1 MAGRW
6 VGAPGALRRCGALR
20 CTGALPLWLGGMPQ
34 GEAANATESRVVVK
48 IAIVEKEAAS
58 IQLFDPAED
67 ARCAI
72 ATDC

>member
-1 MAGRW
+1 MALSGEMIQF
-6 VGAPGALRRCGALR
+6 RRLN
-20 CTGALPLWLGGMPQ
+20 LGN
-34 GEAANATESRVVVK
+34 NATESRAVVK

-58 IQLFDPAED
+58 IQLLDRAED